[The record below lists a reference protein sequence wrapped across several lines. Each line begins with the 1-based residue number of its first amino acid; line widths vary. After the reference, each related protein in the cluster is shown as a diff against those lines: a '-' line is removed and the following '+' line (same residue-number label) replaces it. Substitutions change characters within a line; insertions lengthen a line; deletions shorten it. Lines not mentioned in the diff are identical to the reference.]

1 MVSIKRTPRRPL
13 RLSPT
18 SILTLYVKSFS
29 TTGALEGAHY
39 LSTGELVRLS
49 EQQLVDCDHEAR
61 YDIPNLMPCDP
72 EEYGVCDSG
81 YNGGL
86 MPTQGSGFQ
95 REEDYPYTGN
105 DRGLCKLDKSKIFA
119 SVSNFSLILLDES
132 QMAANLNYDYAL
144 GMLCA
149 VGINALY
156 MQTYFKGVSYPYI
169 CLKHLNHGVL
179 VGYVSPSYAPIR
191 FKEKPFWI
199 IKNSWGDNC
208 GEDKYY
214 NIRSARSATSA
225 G

>member
-1 MVSIKRTPRRPL
+1 MGWLIRLLEWTVSNGLVDYNYKDMPLEQGFGTDRPL
-13 RLSPT
+13 SRLVQPGHWKE
-18 SILTLYVKSFS
+18 LT
-29 TTGALEGAHY
+29 TCP
-39 LSTGELVRLS
+39 R
-49 EQQLVDCDHEAR
+49 
-61 YDIPNLMPCDP
+61 CDP
-72 EEYGVCDSG
+72 EEYGVCNSG
-81 YNGGL
+81 CNGGL

-105 DRGLCKLDKSKIFA
+105 DHGLCKLDKSKIVA
-119 SVSNFSLILLDES
+119 SVSNFSLIFLDES

-156 MQTYFKGVSYPYI
+156 MQTYFKGVSCPYI

-179 VGYVSPSYAPIR
+179 VGYVSPGYAPIR